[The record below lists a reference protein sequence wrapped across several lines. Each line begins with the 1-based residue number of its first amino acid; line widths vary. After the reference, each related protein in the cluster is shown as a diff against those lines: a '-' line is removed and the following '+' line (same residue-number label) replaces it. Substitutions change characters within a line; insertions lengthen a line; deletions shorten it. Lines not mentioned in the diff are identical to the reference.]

1 MIDELATLLNDFP
14 GSTNRTRC
22 FAHILNLVV
31 KSILQQFDVPKVKR
45 QEVVDKA
52 TEALLKLAGDIEEE
66 EWRTICDSARGEN
79 GDEIEDDDVEGW
91 VDERDLMGE
100 NELEELDEA
109 LRPVRFLLTKV
120 SIIKYCIT

>member
-1 MIDELATLLNDFP
+1 MIDELATLLDDFP

-31 KSILQQFDVPKVKR
+31 KSILRQFDVPKVKR

>member
-31 KSILQQFDVPKVKR
+31 KSILQQFDIPKVKR
-45 QEVVDKA
+45 QEVVDEA

-66 EWRTICDSARGEN
+66 EWRTICDSARGED
-79 GDEIEDDDVEGW
+79 GDEIEDNDVEGW
-91 VDERDLMGE
+91 VDERDLM
-100 NELEELDEA
+100 
-109 LRPVRFLLTKV
+109 
-120 SIIKYCIT
+120 